1 MARLGQAR
9 NTGWVAEPAA
19 PAAVTFVADAAAAAF
34 ADAAEALY
42 AEVVVEK
49 DEEVAAAAAAAVP
62 VLGAVAVALAVVAEA
77 VPGVETAGVAGE
89 EAACSASSAGWDDL
103 GDLYGGT
110 QKSARVL
117 AT

>member
-19 PAAVTFVADAAAAAF
+19 PAAVTFVADAVAGAF

-49 DEEVAAAAAAAVP
+49 DEEVAAAAAVP

-89 EAACSASSAGWDDL
+89 EAACSTSSAGWDDL